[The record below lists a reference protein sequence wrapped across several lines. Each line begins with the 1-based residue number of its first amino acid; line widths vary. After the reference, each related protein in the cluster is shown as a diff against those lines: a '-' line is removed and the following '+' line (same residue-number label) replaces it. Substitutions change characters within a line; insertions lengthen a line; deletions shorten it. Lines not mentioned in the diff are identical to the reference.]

1 MTYSV
6 LEFSLQGVKL
16 NYSHVVLYIRN
27 SILCNSMS
35 EMSEVLVGTQQ
46 IFNLLRLSDI
56 NIL

>member
-1 MTYSV
+1 MTYNF

-35 EMSEVLVGTQQ
+35 EMSEVLVST
-46 IFNLLRLSDI
+46 
-56 NIL
+56 